1 MTTTLRQ
8 VLKLFEESSRPLSM
22 AEIARD
28 LDVEAGVLEGMLQYW
43 VHRGRLREASTD
55 AALCPM
61 CSKRESCAIMPDMP
75 RRYELVSGSQSEI
88 PLSPNCLCCK

>member
-8 VLKLFEESSRPLSM
+8 VLNIFEESAHPLSL

-28 LDVEAGVLEGMLQYW
+28 LGVEAGVLEGMLQYW
-43 VHRGRLREASTD
+43 VHRGRLREVSGD
-55 AALCPM
+55 AAICPM
-61 CSKRESCAIMPDMP
+61 CSKHEHCAIMPDMP
-75 RRYELVSGSQSEI
+75 RRYELVTGSRREL